1 MSEYLESLRT
11 WEREV
16 ANPFIYDHLDEL
28 LPAWQFRRMQEG
40 TVRDRWVSHLKADL
54 TAPKVPTREKTVV
67 GFPDMKLREQGDW
80 DNAVG
85 VTDILVREGGF
96 HDSYR
101 FYLWL
106 SDRYSLDMPLPDR
119 DQAALAMRSRNR
131 RRAILLALKDLFV
144 HSLASSQSAKAAA
157 TRRYLLRDRGFSKES
172 IEALGFGFVPEWST
186 VVRHIVSL
194 GYTKQELDSACQV
207 CSSEGRT
214 HVGRSHVL
222 AIPYVCAGELKGFLF
237 RRVDGSE
244 APKYIAN
251 TGLDRGS
258 VFFNYPQG
266 GSEVLAVTEGE
277 MDALTATAAGI
288 PGVVAMGGSE
298 IAGRRIRQVEEAM
311 AAGTREFILCPDLD
325 TVTLE
330 DGTVVPNHMKR
341 YRSVLRTIHSIKS
354 IDIDFDGIRVLEFP
368 EPSDPDEYIR
378 RHGAGAFLD
387 LMRQARPWWEFL
399 AEARQ
404 GGGENK

>member
-40 TVRDRWVSHLKADL
+40 TPRDRWVSHLKADL
-54 TAPKVPTREKTVV
+54 SHPKTATREKTVV
-67 GFPDMKLREQGDW
+67 SFPDMKLREQGDW
-80 DNAVG
+80 DGAVG
-85 VTDILVREGGF
+85 VVDLLVREGGF
-96 HDSYR
+96 SDIYR
-101 FYLWL
+101 FYSWL
-106 SDRYSLDMPLPDR
+106 SDRYGLDMPLPDR
-119 DQAALAMRSRNR
+119 TRAAGVMRARE
-131 RRAILLALKDLFV
+131 RRAAILEELKSFFV
-144 HSLASSQSAKAAA
+144 WKLSSDKSAKAAK
-157 TRRYLLRDRGFSKES
+157 TRRYLAAERGFSQEMV
-172 IEALGFGFVPEWST
+172 EALGFGFVPEWSG
-186 VVRHIVSL
+186 VIRYVLSK
-194 GYTKQELDSACQV
+194 GFTKEELDSACQV
-207 CSSEGRT
+207 CGEGGRT
-214 HVGRSHVL
+214 AVGKTHVL
-222 AIPYVCAGELKGFLF
+222 AIPYICAGELKGFLF
-237 RRVDGSE
+237 RRVDGSG

-258 VFFNYPQG
+258 VFFKYPQG
-266 GSEVLAVTEGE
+266 GSEVVAVVEGE

-288 PGVVAMGGSE
+288 PGVVAIGGSE

-330 DGTVVPNHMKR
+330 DGTVVPNHGKR

-368 EPSDPDEYIR
+368 EPTDPDEYIR
-378 RHGAGAFLD
+378 KFGSGAFLT
-387 LMRQARPWWEFL
+387 LMRNARPWWKYI
-399 AEARQ
+399 AEARPS
-404 GGGENK
+404 E